1 MFHLYYTSFV
11 RKKIRIRQTKKRAIV
26 KGLTQTRLNHG
37 NELFTLTPSPPVKK
51 NRLKYLIERR
61 NPMRWR
67 GERQSDNVE
76 DRRGISISRGA
87 KVGGISGLG
96 LVALV
101 VVGMFLGIDPTVI
114 LQQVGQNATSSSVT
128 AERGARPAANDDM
141 RNFVAVVLAETEDVW
156 NDAFQKAGRTYE
168 EPKLV
173 LFSGA
178 VESAC
183 GMAESAVGPF
193 YCPAD
198 HKVYLDLVF
207 FDELH
212 SRFGASGDFA
222 QAYVIAHEV
231 GHHVQTL
238 LGITRKVTELQS
250 KSGTRDRNKLS
261 VMMELQADCL
271 AGMWAHQAQK
281 KRNILEAG
289 DIEEGL
295 NAASAVGD
303 DRIQKR
309 TRGYVVPDGFT
320 HGSSEQRVGWFKRGL
335 EQGSFQACNTFN
347 ADRL

>member
-1 MFHLYYTSFV
+1 
-11 RKKIRIRQTKKRAIV
+11 
-26 KGLTQTRLNHG
+26 
-37 NELFTLTPSPPVKK
+37 
-51 NRLKYLIERR
+51 
-61 NPMRWR
+61 MRWR

-76 DRRGISISRGA
+76 DLRGRSISRGV

-101 VVGMFLGIDPTVI
+101 VVGMFFGIDPTVL
-114 LQQVGQNATSSSVT
+114 LQMGQNMQSPSVT
-128 AERGARPAANDDM
+128 TEQSVRPAANDDT

-156 NDAFQKAGRTYE
+156 KDTFKNEGRTYQ

-183 GMAESAVGPF
+183 GMAGSAVGPF

-207 FDELH
+207 FKELH
-212 SRFGASGDFA
+212 SRFGVSGDFA

-238 LGITRKVTELQS
+238 LGITQKVTELQARS
-250 KSGTRDRNKLS
+250 TTSDRNKLS
-261 VMMELQADCL
+261 VMVELQADCL
-271 AGMWAHQAQK
+271 SGIWAHQAEK
-281 KRNILEAG
+281 KRRILEAG

-295 NAASAVGD
+295 NAAAAVGD
-303 DRIQKR
+303 DRIQNR

-320 HGSSEQRVGWFKRGL
+320 HGSSAQRVTWFKRGF
-335 EQGSFQACNTFN
+335 EQGNLQACNTFN

>member
-1 MFHLYYTSFV
+1 
-11 RKKIRIRQTKKRAIV
+11 
-26 KGLTQTRLNHG
+26 
-37 NELFTLTPSPPVKK
+37 
-51 NRLKYLIERR
+51 
-61 NPMRWR
+61 MRWK

-76 DRRGISISRGA
+76 DRRGISRGA
-87 KVGGISGLG
+87 KVGGIGGLG
-96 LVALV
+96 LVAV
-101 VVGMFLGIDPTVI
+101 VVISMFLGVDPTAL
-114 LQQVGQNATSSSVT
+114 LQVVGQGTQSSSVST
-128 AERGARPAANDDM
+128 EQGALPAANDDM

-156 NDAFQKAGRTYE
+156 KDTFQKSGRAYE

-183 GMAESAVGPF
+183 GMADSAVGPF

-198 HKVYLDLVF
+198 QKVYLDLVF

-238 LGITRKVTELQS
+238 LGITQKVTQLQS
-250 KSGTRDRNKLS
+250 RSSTADRNMLS
-261 VMMELQADCL
+261 VKVELQADCL
-271 AGMWAHQAQK
+271 SGVWAYQAQK

-309 TRGYVVPDGFT
+309 TQGYVVPDGFT
-320 HGSSEQRVGWFKRGL
+320 HGSSAQRVSWFKRGF
-335 EQGSFQACNTFN
+335 EQGNITACNTFN
-347 ADRL
+347 TDRL

>member
-1 MFHLYYTSFV
+1 
-11 RKKIRIRQTKKRAIV
+11 
-26 KGLTQTRLNHG
+26 
-37 NELFTLTPSPPVKK
+37 
-51 NRLKYLIERR
+51 
-61 NPMRWR
+61 MRWR

-76 DRRGISISRGA
+76 DRRGMPISRGA

-101 VVGMFLGIDPTVI
+101 VVGLYLGIDPATM
-114 LQQVGQNATSSSVT
+114 LQIGQNMQPPSVST
-128 AERGARPAANDDM
+128 EQNARPAANDDM

-156 NDAFQKAGRTYE
+156 NAAFAKSGKTYE

-183 GMAESAVGPF
+183 GMAGSAVGPF

-198 HKVYLDLVF
+198 HKVYLDLDF
-207 FDELH
+207 FEELH
-212 SRFGASGDFA
+212 YQFGASGDFA

-238 LGITRKVTELQS
+238 LGITQKVTELQS
-250 KSGTRDRNKLS
+250 RSSRSDRNKLS
-261 VMMELQADCL
+261 VMTELQADCL
-271 AGMWAHQAQK
+271 AGMWAHQADK
-281 KRNILEAG
+281 NRNILEAG

-309 TRGYVVPDGFT
+309 MQGYVVPDGFT
-320 HGSSEQRVGWFKRGL
+320 HGSAAQRVMWFKRGF
-335 EQGSFQACNTFN
+335 EQGNFQACDTFN
-347 ADRL
+347 AGR

>member
-1 MFHLYYTSFV
+1 
-11 RKKIRIRQTKKRAIV
+11 
-26 KGLTQTRLNHG
+26 
-37 NELFTLTPSPPVKK
+37 
-51 NRLKYLIERR
+51 
-61 NPMRWR
+61 MRWR

-76 DRRGISISRGA
+76 DRRGMPISRGA

-101 VVGMFLGIDPTVI
+101 VVGLYLGIDPATM
-114 LQQVGQNATSSSVT
+114 LQIGQNMQPPSVST
-128 AERGARPAANDDM
+128 EQNARPAANDDM

-156 NDAFQKAGRTYE
+156 NAAFAKSGKTYE

-183 GMAESAVGPF
+183 GMAGSAVGPF

-198 HKVYLDLVF
+198 HKVYLDLDF
-207 FDELH
+207 FEELH
-212 SRFGASGDFA
+212 YQFGASGDFA

-238 LGITRKVTELQS
+238 LGITQKVTELQS
-250 KSGTRDRNKLS
+250 RSSRADKNKLS
-261 VMMELQADCL
+261 VMTELQADCL
-271 AGMWAHQAQK
+271 AGLWAHQADK
-281 KRNILEAG
+281 NRNILEAG

-309 TRGYVVPDGFT
+309 TQGYVVPDGFT
-320 HGSSEQRVGWFKRGL
+320 HGSAAQRVMWFKRGF
-335 EQGSFQACNTFN
+335 EQGNFQACDTFN
-347 ADRL
+347 AGR

>member
-1 MFHLYYTSFV
+1 
-11 RKKIRIRQTKKRAIV
+11 
-26 KGLTQTRLNHG
+26 
-37 NELFTLTPSPPVKK
+37 
-51 NRLKYLIERR
+51 
-61 NPMRWR
+61 MRWR

-76 DRRGISISRGA
+76 DRRGMSISRSA
-87 KVGGISGLG
+87 KVGGIGGLG

-101 VVGMFLGIDPTVI
+101 VISMFMGVDPTQI
-114 LQQVGQNATSSSVT
+114 LQVVQQNTQSSSISIEQSAT
-128 AERGARPAANDDM
+128 TAANDDM
-141 RNFVAVVLAETEDVW
+141 RNFVSVVLAETEDVW
-156 NDAFQKAGRTYE
+156 KDTFQQAGKTYE

-183 GMAESAVGPF
+183 GMADSAVGPF
-193 YCPAD
+193 YCPGD
-198 HKVYLDLVF
+198 HKVYLDLAF
-207 FDELH
+207 FEELH

-238 LGITRKVTELQS
+238 MGISDKVRELQS
-250 KSGTRDRNKLS
+250 QAGQSKRNKLS

-271 AGMWAHQAQK
+271 AGMWAHQADK

-303 DRIQKR
+303 DRIQKQ
-309 TRGYVVPDGFT
+309 TQGYVVPDGFT
-320 HGSSEQRVGWFKRGL
+320 HGSSAQRVTWFKRGF
-335 EQGSFQACNTFN
+335 EQGNINACDTFN
-347 ADRL
+347 TGRL